1 MTPRVFARDTQD
13 FTLAIPMREHV
24 YSVGI
29 TVPFRDITEPFDEIK
44 ASIDAGLAG
53 VLTTI
58 IVVLSFIVLVIMKIS
73 HSIIGTLTKPVLQ
86 LLYLVKKVNRKSLD
100 GKLPDLKGGSL
111 EVTAIY
117 EVFKKLYTVIRF
129 ANDAFFAGDPQ
140 KAKAVMEEALTLF
153 YALNNRARSASRA
166 TTSAT
171 SLLLLSVSVW
181 RARARRASRAR
192 RSSTAWRSRRRTGAV
207 EHGGAVLGQ
216 RPASR
221 WSPGA
226 S

>member
-1 MTPRVFARDTQD
+1 MKSEAKVVLYSQITNWYLNCAYPANPYCSRAD
-13 FTLAIPMREHV
+13 LA
-24 YSVGI
+24 SK
-29 TVPFRDITEPFDEIK
+29 PFDEIK

-53 VLTTI
+53 VLSAI

-100 GKLPDLKGGSL
+100 GDLPDLKGGSL

-140 KAKAVMEEALTLF
+140 KAKAVMERGRE
-153 YALNNRARSASRA
+153 
-166 TTSAT
+166 
-171 SLLLLSVSVW
+171 
-181 RARARRASRAR
+181 
-192 RSSTAWRSRRRTGAV
+192 
-207 EHGGAVLGQ
+207 
-216 RPASR
+216 
-221 WSPGA
+221 
-226 S
+226 